1 MVPSYMQS
9 SQPINIFTCMLHT
22 GLAPFTGEEVY
33 VAKHLRDRKLER
45 ALLQSTKH
53 RPR

>member
-1 MVPSYMQS
+1 MQS
-9 SQPINIFTCMLHT
+9 SQPIDVATCICHT
-22 GLAPFTGEEVY
+22 GLAPFTGEEIY
-33 VAKHLRDRKLER
+33 ADKHLRDRKLER

>member
-1 MVPSYMQS
+1 MVQSYMQS
-9 SQPINIFTCMLHT
+9 SQPINIFTCMFHT
-22 GLAPFTGEEVY
+22 GLALFTGVEVY
-33 VAKHLRDRKLER
+33 VAKHLSDRKVEL